1 MSTLQQSK
9 QLELNLGY
17 EPQKRQDRS
26 SEAFI
31 AARLA
36 ESPTG
41 QIRLLESILESG
53 NMRRATKRVI
63 SNDGAPGVDRLR
75 CSQLAGYLKRHW
87 PKIREALLDGSY
99 QPLPVRRKEIPKP
112 SGGVRLLGIP
122 AVVDR
127 VIQQAV
133 AQVLTALWD
142 HGFSENSYGFR
153 PRRSQHDALR
163 QCKRYLV
170 DGHRF
175 IVDIDLS
182 KFFDRVNHD
191 RLMSRLATKVNDKRV
206 LKLIRRFL
214 ESGVMIGGL
223 VEPAREGAPQGGPL
237 SPLLSNI
244 VLDELDK
251 ELERRN
257 LHFARYADDCVI
269 YVKSKRAGER
279 VMKSVSTFIEKK
291 LKLKVNTDK
300 SAVGRPWQRKFLG
313 LRMTR
318 SLKHPSISLHYDSVE
333 KMKSRVREITGR
345 QRGRSLQ
352 QVINEL
358 MAYLNGWWNYHGIAE
373 ARSRLSRLDS
383 WIRRRLRSLVWVHWK
398 TRRNRVEQLKKRGIY
413 HHEAL
418 RAGCARKGAT
428 RMGGNKWVSIALP
441 NRTFEDLG
449 LRIPWI

>member
-1 MSTLQQSK
+1 MSASQQMK
-9 QLELNLGY
+9 QLELNLEY
-17 EPQKRQDRS
+17 PPQKRQDFS

-31 AARLA
+31 ATRLA

-53 NMRRATKRVI
+53 NMQRAVKRVI
-63 SNDGAPGVDRLR
+63 SNDGAPGVDGLR
-75 CSQLAGYLKRHW
+75 CSRLDGYLKRHW

-99 QPLPVRRKEIPKP
+99 QPLPVRRKEIPKAT
-112 SGGVRLLGIP
+112 GGVRLLGIP

-127 VIQQAV
+127 VIQQAF

-142 HGFSENSYGFR
+142 HTFSEYSYGFR
-153 PRRSQHDALR
+153 PVRSQHDAIR
-163 QCKRYLV
+163 QCKLYLD
-170 DGHRF
+170 DGLRF
-175 IVDIDLS
+175 VVDIDLS

-191 RLMSRLATKVNDKRV
+191 RLMSRLATKIADKRV

-214 ESGVMIGGL
+214 QSGVMIDGL
-223 VEPAREGAPQGGPL
+223 VKPAKEGTPQGGPL

-257 LHFARYADDCVI
+257 LHFVRYADDSVI
-269 YVKSKRAGER
+269 YVRSKRAGDR
-279 VMKSVSTFIEKK
+279 VMKSVSRFIEKK
-291 LKLKVNTDK
+291 LRLKVNKEK
-300 SAVGRPWQRKFLG
+300 SAVGRPWQRKYLG

-318 SLKHPSISLHYDSVE
+318 SLKHPSISLHWESVE
-333 KMKSRVREITGR
+333 KMKTRVRQITGR

-352 QVINEL
+352 QVIDEL
-358 MAYLNGWWNYHGIAE
+358 MAYLNGWWNYHRIAT
-373 ARSRLSRLDS
+373 SVYLLSRLDS
-383 WIRRRLRSLVWVHWK
+383 WIRRRLRSVVWLHWK
-398 TRRNRVEQLKKRGIY
+398 TRRNRVAQLKKRGIW
-413 HHEAL
+413 HRHAL
-418 RAGCARKGAT
+418 LTGCARKGAT

-441 NRTFEDLG
+441 NKTFEDLG

>member
-1 MSTLQQSK
+1 
-9 QLELNLGY
+9 
-17 EPQKRQDRS
+17 
-26 SEAFI
+26 
-31 AARLA
+31 
-36 ESPTG
+36 
-41 QIRLLESILESG
+41 
-53 NMRRATKRVI
+53 MRRAIKRVI
-63 SNDGAPGVDRLR
+63 SNDGAPGVDGLR
-75 CSQLAGYLKRHW
+75 CSRLDGYLKRHW
-87 PKIREALLDGSY
+87 PKIQEALLDGSY

-112 SGGVRLLGIP
+112 NGGVRLLGIP

-127 VIQQAV
+127 VIQQAI

-142 HGFSENSYGFR
+142 HTFSDYSYGFR
-153 PRRSQHDALR
+153 PGRSQHDALR

-191 RLMSRLATKVNDKRV
+191 RLLSRLATKIDDKRV
-206 LKLIRRFL
+206 LKLIRQFL
-214 ESGVMIGGL
+214 QSGVMIGGL
-223 VEPAREGAPQGGPL
+223 VEPVREGTPQGGPL

-269 YVKSKRAGER
+269 YVRSKRAGER
-279 VMKSVSTFIEKK
+279 VMKSVSAFIEKK
-291 LKLKVNTDK
+291 LKLKVNKEK

-318 SLKHPSISLHYDSVE
+318 SLSHPSISLHYDSIE

-352 QVINEL
+352 QVIDEL
-358 MAYLNGWWNYHGIAE
+358 MAYLNGWWNYHSIAT
-373 ARSRLSRLDS
+373 SVYQLSRLDS
-383 WIRRRLRSLVWVHWK
+383 WIRRRLRSLVWHHWK
-398 TRRNRVEQLKKRGIY
+398 TRRNRVAQLKKRGIY
-413 HHEAL
+413 HREAL
-418 RAGCARKGAT
+418 LTGCARKGAT

-441 NRTFEDLG
+441 NKTFEDLG

>member
-1 MSTLQQSK
+1 MSTSQQSK
-9 QLELNLGY
+9 QLELNLAY
-17 EPQKRQDRS
+17 EPQKRQDVS

-53 NMRRATKRVI
+53 NMRRAAKRVI
-63 SNDGAPGVDRLR
+63 SNDGAPGVDGLR
-75 CSQLAGYLKRHW
+75 CSQLVGYLKRHW

-112 SGGVRLLGIP
+112 NGGVRLLGIP
-122 AVVDR
+122 SVVDR
-127 VIQQAV
+127 VIQQAT

-142 HGFSENSYGFR
+142 HTFSDFSYGFR
-153 PRRSQHDALR
+153 PGRSQHDALR

-191 RLMSRLATKVNDKRV
+191 RLMSRLATKIDDKRV
-206 LKLIRRFL
+206 LKLIRQFL
-214 ESGVMIGGL
+214 QSGVMIGGL
-223 VEPAREGAPQGGPL
+223 VEPVREGTPQGGPL

-251 ELERRN
+251 ELERRD

-279 VMKSVSTFIEKK
+279 VMKSVSHFIEKK
-291 LKLKVNTDK
+291 LKLKVNTEK

-313 LRMTR
+313 LRMTK
-318 SLKHPSISLHYDSVE
+318 SLKRPSISLHYDSVE

-358 MAYLNGWWNYHGIAE
+358 MSYLNGWWNYHGIAE

-383 WIRRRLRSLVWVHWK
+383 WIRRRLRSLVWHHWK

-413 HHEAL
+413 HREAL
-418 RAGCARKGAT
+418 YTGCARKGAT

-441 NRTFEDLG
+441 NKTFEDLG

>member
-1 MSTLQQSK
+1 MSTSQQSK
-9 QLELNLGY
+9 QLELNMGY
-17 EPQKRQDRS
+17 EPQKRQDFS
-26 SEAFI
+26 SQAFI

-87 PKIREALLDGSY
+87 PKIKEALLNGSY

-112 SGGVRLLGIP
+112 NGGVRLLGIP

-127 VIQQAV
+127 VIQQAT

-142 HGFSENSYGFR
+142 HTFSDQSYGFR
-153 PRRSQHDALR
+153 PGRSQHDAL
-163 QCKRYLV
+163 QKCKRYLV

-191 RLMSRLATKVNDKRV
+191 RLMSRLATKIDDKRV

-223 VEPAREGAPQGGPL
+223 VEPAREGTPQGGPL

-257 LHFARYADDCVI
+257 LHFVRYADDVVI

-291 LKLKVNTDK
+291 LKLKVNKEK

-318 SLKHPSISLHYDSVE
+318 SLKYPSISLHYDSVE

-345 QRGRSLQ
+345 QRGRSVQ

-383 WIRRRLRSLVWVHWK
+383 WIRRRLRSLVWHHWK
-398 TRRNRVEQLKKRGIY
+398 TRRNRVEQLKKRGVY
-413 HHEAL
+413 HHDAL
-418 RAGCARKGAT
+418 LAGCARKGAT
-428 RMGGNKWVSIALP
+428 RMGGNKWVHIALP
-441 NRTFEDLG
+441 NKTFEDLG